1 MSNLKLQLPSNHDNA
16 RDMLNGRKRMRIGH
30 NTYMKINP
38 VNLAVT
44 IEYHGN
50 VIARLTRDNELYL
63 TLAGYPT
70 ATTRTRLHLIMSA
83 FGLAYD
89 YAICQRNHAQMLWNK
104 ADDTYTEIGV
114 FDTVIFQH
122 GKLITISEDK

>member
-1 MSNLKLQLPSNHDNA
+1 MSNLKLQLPSNHDDA

-30 NTYMKINP
+30 NTYMIINP

-44 IEYHGN
+44 IEYHGS
-50 VIARLTRDNELYL
+50 VIARLTRDNELSL

-70 ATTRTRLHLIMSA
+70 ATTRTRLHLIMIA

-89 YAICQRNHAQMLWNK
+89 YAICQRNHRQMLWNK
-104 ADDTYTEIGV
+104 ADDTYTEIGSMDAV
-114 FDTVIFQH
+114 VFQH
-122 GKLITISEDK
+122 GNLQSIYNY